1 VHTTTGARAQF
12 KDILRKTDSTIK
24 ADTKEQSTAEKQP
37 AAKNQPAS
45 STQSHQKGTNAPTAP
60 EIESGI
66 REAIQQTIKKSI
78 AKVSSPD
85 GFFKDASIKLLF
97 PPEARKAEHT
107 LRSLGLGSVCDKV
120 ILQMN
125 RAAEDA
131 SKKAA
136 PIFLKALKKMS
147 IHDAAAIVGGGSD
160 AATNYFK
167 SNTSSELTRSFR
179 PVIDSSLKKL
189 QATTLYS
196 QAVSKYNAF
205 PLAGE
210 KLNPSLSDYATSKA
224 IDGLFT
230 TIAGEEARL
239 RSKSG
244 LNSSPLVRKVFSYF
258 NH

>member
-1 VHTTTGARAQF
+1 MKIILKLSLIGFFLYTGTGACAQ
-12 KDILRKTDSTIK
+12 S
-24 ADTKEQSTAEKQP
+24 
-37 AAKNQPAS
+37 
-45 STQSHQKGTNAPTAP
+45 PTAP
-60 EIESGI
+60 EMEGGI
-66 REAIQQTIKKSI
+66 KEAIRQAIKNSI

-136 PIFLKALKKMS
+136 PIFFKALQKMS
-147 IHDAAAIVGGGSD
+147 IHDAAAIVGGGSN

-167 SNTSSELTRSFR
+167 STTSSELTQSFR

-189 QATTLYS
+189 HATTLYS

-210 KLNPSLSDYATSKA
+210 KLDLSLSDYATSKA